1 MKINLRKPFLS
12 LPNFKIF
19 QNKNKNKNKRIKKIF
34 ENEVKTTQI
43 ES

>member
-19 QNKNKNKNKRIKKIF
+19 QNKNKNKNKKIF
-34 ENEVKTTQI
+34 ENEVKITQI